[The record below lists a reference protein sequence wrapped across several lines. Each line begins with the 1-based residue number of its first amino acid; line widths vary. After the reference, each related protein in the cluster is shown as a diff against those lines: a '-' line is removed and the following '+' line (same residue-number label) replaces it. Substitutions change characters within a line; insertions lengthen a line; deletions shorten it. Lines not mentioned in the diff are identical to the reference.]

1 MLRIADEP
9 GLMTGGQLQD
19 ILKDMPEWR
28 REKVLRIK
36 SPSQQR
42 ESAMAYKLLQEM
54 LSEHYGIREPLAFD
68 IRSEE
73 HTSELQSQR

>member
-9 GLMTGGQLQD
+9 GLMTGGQLHD

-36 SPSQQR
+36 CPS
-42 ESAMAYKLLQEM
+42 AA
-54 LSEHYGIREPLAFD
+54 
-68 IRSEE
+68 
-73 HTSELQSQR
+73 